1 MKKFL
6 SIFMVFAICFS
17 LVACG
22 TTNNTSSGN
31 TTNGNTSTNGETGG
45 ETGGETTGDPLLIGT
60 FQPLTG
66 TNAEIGENQV
76 NGQQLAIN
84 QINANGGLNGQ
95 MLEMIT
101 YDSQGVPEEAVKAC
115 QRLVEVDGIDFMM
128 GDLISSN
135 MLATGEYL
143 NENQILTFGTG
154 LSSTWMEQGWE
165 YIWRACVNNGTTM
178 PILAEKLIDM
188 GVNSVGV
195 LHGQDDANN
204 TAYEVFAEKYEELG
218 GTITTAETY
227 VEGDSDFSGQIAK
240 ILNTSPDAVLLCSH
254 SSIQGSFM
262 RQLRSQGFLGL
273 AMCKEPFTSADIELS
288 GASSDNVAFIYPYVT
303 YSDPEDCEDEQ
314 IKQFLI
320 DYQAEFG
327 KMPTHD
333 CAYRGY
339 DAMMALAEA
348 CTRAGSN
355 DTAAV
360 LEALG
365 TINDL
370 DGLIGTLDFTQGDR
384 EGVHNATAG
393 FVVLDG
399 KYVDIDSWI
408 ADGGYDAL
416 KNS

>member
-165 YIWRACVNNGTTM
+165 YVWRAGVNNGTTM
-178 PILAEKLIDM
+178 PLLA
-188 GVNSVGV
+188 
-195 LHGQDDANN
+195 
-204 TAYEVFAEKYEELG
+204 
-218 GTITTAETY
+218 
-227 VEGDSDFSGQIAK
+227 
-240 ILNTSPDAVLLCSH
+240 
-254 SSIQGSFM
+254 
-262 RQLRSQGFLGL
+262 
-273 AMCKEPFTSADIELS
+273 
-288 GASSDNVAFIYPYVT
+288 
-303 YSDPEDCEDEQ
+303 
-314 IKQFLI
+314 
-320 DYQAEFG
+320 
-327 KMPTHD
+327 
-333 CAYRGY
+333 
-339 DAMMALAEA
+339 
-348 CTRAGSN
+348 
-355 DTAAV
+355 
-360 LEALG
+360 
-365 TINDL
+365 
-370 DGLIGTLDFTQGDR
+370 
-384 EGVHNATAG
+384 
-393 FVVLDG
+393 
-399 KYVDIDSWI
+399 
-408 ADGGYDAL
+408 
-416 KNS
+416 